1 MKKEYFTIILA
12 ILGLTLSQKRV
23 SCAEPSTERIVQIAR
38 HNITEQQQKNLFIT
52 AKKHKTKIF
61 SKDANNLAW
70 NLFIDLCFHTEQED
84 EKTIPDLVWNY
95 SINRTIT
102 EYNKI
107 KPKNK
112 TKITEFSKK
121 YFKKSKPDITRHN
134 PIITRYNP
142 NYKEML
148 TGVRRIWKALIKNP
162 NKNRMKSIIPQRRNI
177 VVPGGR
183 FQEAYYWDF
192 FWMEKGLII
201 SKDEKTVK
209 NMLDNFADQINVF
222 GFIPNGTRWYYT
234 NRSQPPYFTQM
245 LFESLDE
252 FKKIR
257 EIVRTG
263 GGSHKVKSTPGIE
276 NISKKIDKLGI
287 KDNLKKLR
295 KLRKLT
301 GSAVISK
308 GIKDITQDTL
318 DIEGNKDIPLNNED
332 ITENTLKSENFYENN
347 LQKTVITEN
356 TEDNPQKPV
365 IIQQPLI
372 RTYYSE
378 ALNNIDVN
386 ISNYNLNAADK
397 EFIFWIKNRTV
408 KVKDN
413 LGKSHILFRYSPDT
427 DSPRPEMFISDLI
440 SNENY
445 KLMGNGTYYKHITA
459 ATESG
464 WDFSKRWRNFDEKSK
479 MYGFLNTKNIIPVDL
494 NSIFVKNARLLHLA
508 YKKKGTYNKKKAEF
522 YQAQANQLANSID
535 TLMWDENSSRWR
547 DIILVKKKDG
557 YFSEK
562 KKDKAFYHSDLHPL
576 YMDIVNDPHNNI
588 LNANKKYIWTH
599 NNRLPCTSTNKSE
612 ITRDNPI
619 KPDQNLSIK
628 CTLEDAVYNEHIK
641 NDQWDGDNVWPP
653 LVQLTVEYL
662 IRSGNIS
669 LAKEVSVSYALEMH
683 KYYSVHN
690 SLPEKIEYV
699 KNSGEYSVQDGFGW
713 SIGVLQWMDYVFG
726 EELGKEVDKRIHE
739 NAGGSR
745 D

>member
-1 MKKEYFTIILA
+1 
-12 ILGLTLSQKRV
+12 
-23 SCAEPSTERIVQIAR
+23 
-38 HNITEQQQKNLFIT
+38 
-52 AKKHKTKIF
+52 
-61 SKDANNLAW
+61 
-70 NLFIDLCFHTEQED
+70 
-84 EKTIPDLVWNY
+84 
-95 SINRTIT
+95 
-102 EYNKI
+102 
-107 KPKNK
+107 
-112 TKITEFSKK
+112 
-121 YFKKSKPDITRHN
+121 
-134 PIITRYNP
+134 
-142 NYKEML
+142 
-148 TGVRRIWKALIKNP
+148 
-162 NKNRMKSIIPQRRNI
+162 
-177 VVPGGR
+177 
-183 FQEAYYWDF
+183 
-192 FWMEKGLII
+192 MEKGLII
-201 SKDEKTVK
+201 SRDEKTVK
-209 NMLDNFADQINVF
+209 NMLDNFSDQINEF

-245 LFESLDE
+245 LFESLEE

-257 EIVRTG
+257 AIVRAG
-263 GGSHKVKSTPGIE
+263 GGEKKGKSTPKVG
-276 NISKKIDKLGI
+276 NISKKIDKLEIG
-287 KDNLKKLR
+287 DNLKKLR
-295 KLRKLT
+295 NLRHLRKLN

-308 GIKDITQDTL
+308 NSQDITNNTL
-318 DIEGNKDIPLNNED
+318 DIEDNKDITLNNEG
-332 ITENTLKSENFYENN
+332 ITQNTLNSENFYENN
-347 LQKTVITEN
+347 SQKTVITEN
-356 TEDNPQKPV
+356 TENTSQKPV

-378 ALNNIDVN
+378 SLNNINVN
-386 ISNYNLNAADK
+386 ISKYNLNAADK

-413 LGKSHILFRYSPDT
+413 SGKSHTLFRYSPDT

-464 WDFSKRWRNFDEKSK
+464 WDFSKRWRLFDEKSK
-479 MYGFLNTKNIIPVDL
+479 IYGFLNTKNIIPVDL

-508 YKKKGTYNKKKAEF
+508 YKRKGTYNKRKAEF

-535 TLMWDENSSRWR
+535 TLMWDKNSSRWR

-557 YFSEK
+557 YFLEK

-588 LNANKKYIWTH
+588 LNANKKYIWTQ

-612 ITRDNPI
+612 ITRNNPIKPVITRNNPI

-669 LAKEVSVSYALEMH
+669 LAKEISVSYALEMH

-726 EELGKEVDKRIHE
+726 EELGKEVDIRISR